1 MITHLLF
8 SKMWWAAEKKIL
20 FSFLFEKKM
29 ELNWNDTHSQRLNE
43 RSGGDENK
51 STCNRAHAR
60 TPSLKAALHFL
71 FFFFDFIH
79 FSFSCHI
86 LFSIHFS
93 VVGLKLT
100 DVLVSELII
109 KFVAASYTA
118 QHNKQQQHFFG
129 FCGLS
134 FDGFCQSLT
143 GERADDWAGS
153 KVCGNLMHS
162 FKMWSSRS
170 YCKMKRRWAI
180 KRARRDETKT
190 KKSELYAY
198 EMEQITEFIV
208 IACVWLCWLTYLFG
222 LQWDEFILWMEN
234 WSGRNNLTNTHTHFH
249 IKWL

>member
-1 MITHLLF
+1 MITRLLF
-8 SKMWWAAEKKIL
+8 FKCDERRKKYYS
-20 FSFLFEKKM
+20 FFLFEKKM

-118 QHNKQQQHFFG
+118 QHNKQQHFFWV
-129 FCGLS
+129 L
-134 FDGFCQSLT
+134 
-143 GERADDWAGS
+143 W
-153 KVCGNLMHS
+153 
-162 FKMWSSRS
+162 
-170 YCKMKRRWAI
+170 
-180 KRARRDETKT
+180 
-190 KKSELYAY
+190 
-198 EMEQITEFIV
+198 FIV
-208 IACVWLCWLTYLFG
+208 WWLLPVI
-222 LQWDEFILWMEN
+222 D
-234 WSGRNNLTNTHTHFH
+234 GRTGGRLGRQQSMRKFNAFFQNV
-249 IKWL
+249 K